1 MIHLAYD
8 GSVNGDWVAWYAV
21 NLARN
26 DPGHRLRVIY
36 VNTDEIR
43 ADVVREKAEGLARE
57 CADVGVEMTLDIVP
71 SSGSSAEHRFRDLRA
86 HVPARDPA
94 RDPTCDPGGAETL
107 LVCGARLKPGGAGYL
122 AATVSAKLLNDKTFS
137 VMAVRV
143 AQPGLL
149 GAPRR
154 FLVPVAG
161 DREGFLTA
169 AEILKRFAPDVERVQ
184 LLRVM
189 MIKRQLFRHLL
200 NRQAGKLRAKGW
212 DSLKG
217 LSVELADMIGMD
229 QWKVDANVKVSDD
242 WAQEVIIDANRHHSQ
257 LILMEASWRDL
268 RAKFLYGN
276 PIEAVLRDTPC
287 DVAIY
292 RGA

>member
-21 NLARN
+21 NLARH

-36 VNTDEIR
+36 VNTDEMR
-43 ADVVREKAEGLARE
+43 ADVVREKAEGLVRE
-57 CADVGVEMTLDIVP
+57 CADVGVEMTLDIVA

-86 HVPARDPA
+86 HVPAA
-94 RDPTCDPGGAETL
+94 PGTL
-107 LVCGARLKPGGAGYL
+107 LVCGARLKPGGEGYL
-122 AATVSAKLLNDKTFS
+122 AATVSAKLLSDKTFS

-154 FLVPVAG
+154 FLIPVAG

-169 AEILKRFAPDVERVQ
+169 TEILMRFAPDVERVQ

-189 MIKRQLFRHLL
+189 MIKRQLFRRLL
-200 NRQAGKLRAKGW
+200 NHQANHLREKGW
-212 DSLKG
+212 DNLKG

-229 QWKVDANVKVSDD
+229 HWKVDTNVKVSDD
-242 WAQEVIIDANRHHSQ
+242 WAQEVIIDANRHKSH

-276 PIEAVLRDTPC
+276 PIEVVLRDTPC

-292 RGA
+292 RGV

>member
-8 GSVNGDWVAWYAV
+8 GSINGDWVAWYAI
-21 NLARN
+21 NLARH
-26 DPGHRLRVIY
+26 DTDHHLRVIY
-36 VNTDEIR
+36 VNTDEVR
-43 ADVVREKAEGLARE
+43 ADVVRAKAEDLARE
-57 CADVGVEMTLDIVP
+57 CADVGVEMSLDIVS

-86 HVPARDPA
+86 HVPARDLEGP
-94 RDPTCDPGGAETL
+94 ETL

-122 AATVSAKLLNDKTFS
+122 AATVSAKLLSDKTFS

-169 AEILKRFAPDVERVQ
+169 AEILKRFTPDVERVE

-189 MIKRQLFRHLL
+189 MIKRQLFRRLH

-212 DSLKG
+212 DSLNG
-217 LSVELADMIGMD
+217 LSVELADIIGLD
-229 QWKVDANVKVSDD
+229 HWKVDANVKVSDD
-242 WAQEVIIDANRHHSQ
+242 WAQEVIIDANRHKSH

-268 RAKFLYGN
+268 GAKFLYGN
-276 PIEAVLRDTPC
+276 PIEVVLRDTPC

-292 RGA
+292 RGV

>member
-8 GSVNGDWVAWYAV
+8 GSINGDWVAWYAV
-21 NLARN
+21 NLARH
-26 DPGHRLRVIY
+26 DSDHRLRVIY
-36 VNTDEIR
+36 VNTDEMR
-43 ADVVREKAEGLARE
+43 ADVVREKAEGLAHE
-57 CADVGVEMTLDIVP
+57 CADVGVEMSLDIVP

-86 HVPARDPA
+86 HVPARDPT
-94 RDPTCDPGGAETL
+94 RDPGGAETL

-122 AATVSAKLLNDKTFS
+122 AATVSAKLLSDKTFS

-169 AEILKRFAPDVERVQ
+169 AEILKRFTPDVERVQ

-189 MIKRQLFRHLL
+189 MIKRQLFRRLL

-229 QWKVDANVKVSDD
+229 HWKVDANVKVSDD
-242 WAQEVIIDANRHHSQ
+242 WAQEVIIDASRHHSQ

-292 RGA
+292 RGV